1 MPAKT
6 TTASAPAEAAIMPA
20 STPAPAAQPLARY
33 RVLPKGAGLVYTG
46 EFDPVTGAAQT
57 FEKGCVVEGVAPAL
71 AAELEDRGLVE
82 VLGPA

>member
-1 MPAKT
+1 MPTKT
-6 TTASAPAEAAIMPA
+6 NTASAPAEAANTA
-20 STPAPAAQPLARY
+20 DSTPAPAQAQARY

-46 EFDPVTGAAQT
+46 EYDPVSGEAQT
-57 FEKGCVVEGVAPAL
+57 FAKGCVVEGVALAI

>member
-6 TTASAPAEAAIMPA
+6 TTASALAEAAITA
-20 STPAPAAQPLARY
+20 DSRLAPAEAHARY

-46 EFDPVTGAAQT
+46 AFDPVTGAALT
-57 FEKGCVVEGVAPAL
+57 FDKGSVVGGVAPAI